1 MVGFSH
7 ALSCG
12 RFLANC
18 FLFLLLRSFSYC
30 VGFTD
35 VPLWSLWFIEEAAV
49 CRLYRSFSACSPAQ
63 VSFPGLT
70 QHLVL
75 EAQDRCAKCKSRG
88 NCLWKAYGAC
98 SQKEFRAACSFIN
111 SESPNCIIHRVTQT
125 YSCCKFNIYGAEAR
139 TWIAPTDFL
148 WGGETQGIHNIFKI
162 FFKRRTADLQSK
174 GHLNL

>member
-1 MVGFSH
+1 MLRIVAG
-7 ALSCG
+7 LSLIA
-12 RFLANC
+12 FPPFTL
-18 FLFLLLRSFSYC
+18 LFLLRRLAA
-30 VGFTD
+30 D
-35 VPLWSLWFIEEAAV
+35 VALWSLWFMEEAAV
-49 CRLYRSFSACSPAQ
+49 CQLYRSFSAVLHRQ

-75 EAQDRCAKCKSRG
+75 EAQDGLTKCKSRG

-125 YSCCKFNIYGAEAR
+125 CSCCKFNIYGAEAR
-139 TWIAPTDFL
+139 TWIAPMDFL
-148 WGGETQGIHNIFKI
+148 WGWETQGICNISKI
-162 FFKRRTADLQSK
+162 FFKRRTANLQSK